1 MKMQLPAL
9 LVCASFAASAGCDAG
24 SDELDTAGD
33 TADASSDAFDDTDAG
48 DSADTRVDAQ
58 ADGTDAVADTQF
70 DEPMPA
76 PTLTELRAE
85 LFQPGCSFSTCH
97 GGRSGAAGLN
107 LVTNTWEALVNA
119 EANDAPGRVL
129 VVPGDVDA
137 SYLYE
142 KLASDSPEVGERMP
156 PGSALDERRL
166 DMVRRWIEAGAL
178 DN

>member
-1 MKMQLPAL
+1 MKMQFPAL
-9 LVCASFAASAGCDAG
+9 LVLAAVVAGAGCDAG
-24 SDELDTAGD
+24 SDEHD
-33 TADASSDAFDDTDAG
+33 TADSGSDAFDDTDAG
-48 DSADTRVDAQ
+48 DSTDTGVDAQ
-58 ADGTDAVADTQF
+58 ADGTDAVADTQI
-70 DEPMPA
+70 DEPMPP

-142 KLASDSPEVGERMP
+142 KLASDSPEAGERMP